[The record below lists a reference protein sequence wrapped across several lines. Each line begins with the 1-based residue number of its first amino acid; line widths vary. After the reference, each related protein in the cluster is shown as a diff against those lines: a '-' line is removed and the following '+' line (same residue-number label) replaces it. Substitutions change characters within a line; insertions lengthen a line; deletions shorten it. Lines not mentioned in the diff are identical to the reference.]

1 MREIAGVV
9 EVESEL
15 MVAYHI
21 KPEASIVCQRGESP
35 KVPTK

>member
-1 MREIAGVV
+1 
-9 EVESEL
+9 

-35 KVPTK
+35 KVPAK

>member
-15 MVAYHI
+15 MVADHI
-21 KPEASIVCQRGESP
+21 KPQASIARQ
-35 KVPTK
+35 